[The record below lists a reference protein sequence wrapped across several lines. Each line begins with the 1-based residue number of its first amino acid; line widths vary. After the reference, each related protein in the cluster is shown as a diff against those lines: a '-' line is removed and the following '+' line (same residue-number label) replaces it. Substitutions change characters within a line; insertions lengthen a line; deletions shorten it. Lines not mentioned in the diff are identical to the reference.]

1 MEVFSVRRVTAA
13 IILTRPFDKF
23 LSVNDVAAAF
33 ASEQKARQ
41 MNKPGLFTPV
51 DDLKY
56 HTYNCT

>member
-41 MNKPGLFTPV
+41 MNKPGLFNTSG
-51 DDLKY
+51 
-56 HTYNCT
+56 